1 MPSSDSE
8 DLENGKLVTVKIT
21 VCTVETP
28 MYLGHVSSN
37 TDLFTLQNLSL
48 WREIDEE
55 QEWWVVEMGGRRD
68 GVGSVIMR
76 GKKERGG
83 GEGGT
88 QAHAEEQ
95 RRDERRKR

>member
-28 MYLGHVSSN
+28 MYLGQVSSN

-48 WREIDEE
+48 WRVIDEE
-55 QEWWVVEMGGRRD
+55 EEWWVVEMGGRGD
-68 GVGSVIMR
+68 GAGSVIMR

-83 GEGGT
+83 GEG
-88 QAHAEEQ
+88 EEK
-95 RRDERRKR
+95 ETSPPPPPFSP